1 MISRNTIAKAVV
13 SAIVGAA
20 TPCAARVFQGRQRP
34 FLTKRGDEDTVFPAA
49 AVYVPERK
57 AEMGLGT
64 IGVTVDKVM
73 VELYVVDPP
82 SPGGDA
88 DPDVVVDDLLDET
101 IDAIEAAVLTNAPL
115 RALLKQVPNVHILY
129 GVDEP
134 MAKRVSGATLVFE
147 CTSTRRVMPGLPADE
162 VKRVVIETDFIGPH
176 GTETDNGL
184 GPDGKIEAETRIG
197 DFE

>member
-34 FLTKRGDEDTVFPAA
+34 FLAKRGEADVVFPAA
-49 AVYVPERK
+49 AVFVPERK
-57 AEMGLGT
+57 AVMGLGLT
-64 IGVTVDKVM
+64 GETTDKVL
-73 VELYVVDPP
+73 VEVYVIE
-82 SPGGDA
+82 GEAGDA
-88 DPDVVVDDLLDET
+88 DPDAVVDDALDEA
-101 IDAIEAAVLTNAPL
+101 IDAIEVAVLTNAPL
-115 RALLKQVPNVHILY
+115 RAMLKRVPDVQILY
-129 GVDEP
+129 GVSEP
-134 MAKRVSGATLVFE
+134 LAKRVSGATLVFE

-162 VKRVVIETDFIGPH
+162 VKRVVIATDFIGPH
-176 GTETDNGL
+176 GTDTDNGL